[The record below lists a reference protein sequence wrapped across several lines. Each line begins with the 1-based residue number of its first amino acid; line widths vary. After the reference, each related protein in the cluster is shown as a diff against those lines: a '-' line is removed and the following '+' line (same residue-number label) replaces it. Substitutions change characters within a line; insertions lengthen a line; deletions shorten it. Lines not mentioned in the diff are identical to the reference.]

1 MNPCKKNIKKGSCFM
16 ARPNRKNVYER
27 IEDKKLAIKET
38 EETLARLNE
47 ELQELFN
54 ERDKLEMEK
63 LFAMMKENGLTI
75 DKALELLQSNEQA
88 NDNPLPSNNKKKK

>member
-1 MNPCKKNIKKGSCFM
+1 M

-38 EETLARLNE
+38 EETLAKLNE

>member
-1 MNPCKKNIKKGSCFM
+1 M

-27 IEDKKLAIKET
+27 IEDKKLIIKET

-47 ELQELFN
+47 ELQNLFD

-63 LFAMMKENGLTI
+63 LFAMMKGNGLTI
-75 DKALELLQSNEQA
+75 DKALELLQSNDQPDEK
-88 NDNPLPSNNKKKK
+88 PLPLNNKKKK